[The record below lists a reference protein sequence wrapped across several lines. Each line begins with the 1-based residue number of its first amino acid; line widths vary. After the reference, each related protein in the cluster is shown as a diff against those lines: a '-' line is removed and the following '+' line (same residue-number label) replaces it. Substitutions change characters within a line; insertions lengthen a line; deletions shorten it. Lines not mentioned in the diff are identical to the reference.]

1 MLIGNI
7 VNLWSNICDF
17 FVRIFVP
24 IINFFVVIW
33 KITHNYFPLLCKGLG
48 ITLLLSLITVLCGA
62 VLGLFIYLL
71 ANSKLKI
78 LKFLGNAYIEI
89 IRGIPLLLQ
98 LLAIYIMLPN
108 TFTKFTAAA
117 IALVINSGAYVAEII
132 RSGVQAVD
140 KGQTEA
146 SMSLG
151 LTRFQTMYKIILPQA
166 IKNILPAIGNEY
178 VTVIKETS
186 LASSLY
192 VGELMTVQKN
202 IGAATYLY
210 LDAYIVVAIFYFVS
224 TFSLSK
230 VIKLIEKR
238 MKVSD

>member
-1 MLIGNI
+1 
-7 VNLWSNICDF
+7 
-17 FVRIFVP
+17 
-24 IINFFVVIW
+24 
-33 KITHNYFPLLCKGLG
+33 
-48 ITLLLSLITVLCGA
+48 
-62 VLGLFIYLL
+62 
-71 ANSKLKI
+71 
-78 LKFLGNAYIEI
+78 
-89 IRGIPLLLQ
+89 
-98 LLAIYIMLPN
+98 
-108 TFTKFTAAA
+108 
-117 IALVINSGAYVAEII
+117 I

-151 LTRFQTMYKIILPQA
+151 LTHFQTMYKIVLPQA